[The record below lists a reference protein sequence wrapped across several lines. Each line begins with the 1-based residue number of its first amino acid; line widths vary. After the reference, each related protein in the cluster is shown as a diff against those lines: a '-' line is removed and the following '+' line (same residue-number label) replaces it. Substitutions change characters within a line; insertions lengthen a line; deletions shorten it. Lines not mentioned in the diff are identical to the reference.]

1 MACYLFQQN
10 GFSTSFSD
18 SPPTHYALKIRSF
31 SVLTKTSAD
40 EYESGEFE
48 AGGYK
53 WKLVLY
59 PNGNKKK
66 NVEDHISVYLEMVG
80 ADSLQTGYEVYVDF
94 RFFLLDQNKGMFLVL
109 QDANKKEK
117 CFHAMMRYSGFDKL
131 ITLTSF
137 TNPSNGYVID
147 DNCVI
152 GAEVFVCKERR
163 AGKGESI
170 SKIKDAVKCKHV
182 WKVENFS
189 KLGTDCCKSE
199 PFTAGGRKWKINFY
213 PKGNNLGKGTHIS
226 LYLEL
231 DDPKKLAGSKVF
243 AEFSLSIVDQMH
255 ARQESIIVNEWFSTW
270 FSTSN
275 PNWGRHKFI
284 SLATLNQAGNGF
296 LVKDTCIVEAEVT
309 VHGIVTAL

>member
-1 MACYLFQQN
+1 MACYPFQQN
-10 GFSTSFSD
+10 GFSTSYSD
-18 SPPTHYALKIRSF
+18 SPPTHYTLKIRSF
-31 SVLTKTSAD
+31 SLLTKNLED

-66 NVEDHISVYLEMVG
+66 NVEGHISVYLEMVG
-80 ADSLQTGYEVYVDF
+80 AESLQNGCEVYVDF
-94 RFFLLDQNKGMFLVL
+94 RFFLLDQNKGMFLVI

-117 CFHAMMRYSGFDKL
+117 CFHAMMLYSGFDKL

-182 WKVENFS
+182 WMVENFS
-189 KLGTDCCKSE
+189 KLGTECCKSE
-199 PFTAGGRKWKINFY
+199 PFTAGERKWKIILY
-213 PKGNNLGKGTHIS
+213 PKGKSLGKGTHIS
-226 LYLEL
+226 LYLGL
-231 DDPKKLAGSKVF
+231 DDPEKIPGSKVF
-243 AEFSLSIVDQMH
+243 AEYSLRIVDQMH
-255 ARQESIIVNEWFSTW
+255 ARYECFKVNDCDW

-275 PNWGRHKFI
+275 PSWGWSKFI
-284 SLATLNQAGNGF
+284 SVDTLNQAGNGF
-296 LVKDTCIVEAEVT
+296 LVKDACILEAEVT
-309 VHGIVTAL
+309 VHGTATAL

>member
-117 CFHAMMRYSGFDKL
+117 CFHAMMRHSGFDKL
-131 ITLTSF
+131 ITLASF

-170 SKIKDAVKCKHV
+170 SKIKDAVKSKHV
-182 WKVENFS
+182 WKVENVS
-189 KLGTDCCKSE
+189 KLGTECCESE
-199 PFTAGGRKWKINFY
+199 PFTAGERKWKISLY
-213 PKGNNLGKGTHIS
+213 PKGNNLERVLT
-226 LYLEL
+226 YLFTWNWMI
-231 DDPKKLAGSKVF
+231 PKNL
-243 AEFSLSIVDQMH
+243 
-255 ARQESIIVNEWFSTW
+255 
-270 FSTSN
+270 
-275 PNWGRHKFI
+275 
-284 SLATLNQAGNGF
+284 
-296 LVKDTCIVEAEVT
+296 LVPKYLQSFPCSF
-309 VHGIVTAL
+309 

>member
-40 EYESGEFE
+40 DYESGEFE

-182 WKVENFS
+182 WKVENVS
-189 KLGTDCCKSE
+189 KLGTECCKSE
-199 PFTAGGRKWKINFY
+199 PFTAGERKWKISLY
-213 PKGNNLGKGTHIS
+213 LKGNNHGKGTHIS

-231 DDPKKLAGSKVF
+231 DDPEKLAGSKVF
-243 AEFSLSIVDQMH
+243 AEFSLFIVDRMY
-255 ARQESIIVNEWFSTW
+255 AKREGKKANVWFSTPK
-270 FSTSN
+270 SD
-275 PNWGRHKFI
+275 WGWATFI
-284 SLATLNQAGNGF
+284 SLATLNQADNGF